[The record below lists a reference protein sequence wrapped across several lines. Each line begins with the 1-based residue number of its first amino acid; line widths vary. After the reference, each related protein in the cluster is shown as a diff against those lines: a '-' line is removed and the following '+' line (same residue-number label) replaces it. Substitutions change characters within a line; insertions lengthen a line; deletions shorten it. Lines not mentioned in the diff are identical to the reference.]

1 MSDIKTDGNVLFPV
15 FLKLDQIQVLVVG
28 GGNVGLEKVE
38 ALLKNDPNANIRI
51 VAPFIL
57 PELKEIASRSSR
69 IEIVHRKVKK
79 SDLRS
84 VDILILATDN
94 GQLHERLKRKARKLR
109 LLTNV
114 ADTPD
119 LCDFYLG
126 STVKKGD
133 LKIGI
138 STNGKSPT
146 FAKRFRQVLEEVL
159 PESTPALLNQLREIR
174 DTLKGDFHNKVEQL
188 NEITSVLVKKDN
200 HKKNGESVEA

>member
-1 MSDIKTDGNVLFPV
+1 MIQSDGNVLFPV
-15 FLKLDQIQVLVVG
+15 FIKLHQVQTLVVG

-38 ALLKNDPNANIRI
+38 ALLKNDPNARITVIAPEIKSELVDLSNQTENIQLI
-51 VAPFIL
+51 N
-57 PELKEIASRSSR
+57 
-69 IEIVHRKVKK
+69 RKVRGR
-79 SDLRS
+79 DLRTA
-84 VDILILATDN
+84 DILILATDN
-94 GQLHERLKRKARKLR
+94 YALHVRLKKKAEKLR

-146 FAKRFRQVLEEVL
+146 FAKRFRQILEEVL
-159 PESTPALLNQLREIR
+159 PENTQELLDQLKSIR
-174 DTLKGDFHNKVEQL
+174 DRLKGDFESKVQKL
-188 NEITSVLVKKDN
+188 NEITSVLVEKNEDN
-200 HKKNGESVEA
+200 EITVK